1 MNFREM
7 NDAEAFDS
15 IFGSMILMQTK
26 EGLLWNLNCVRDFFS
41 GPPKVIVEIGS
52 AHGANLCMLSR
63 LFEDTGLIISVSLEG
78 MPIDLI
84 RQTIHPIELV
94 HLQEDSQLPET
105 FDHLKDLLDGRE
117 ISLLFI
123 DGDHHYE
130 CVKHDYEAYSQ
141 LVSTPGVV
149 VVHAIVHEPGS
160 YWKELKES
168 GLHKYAEKISAP
180 DADHVDPPGRG
191 IVFFTDEPVVI
202 ASEPESPDLP
212 DPAVIEAMERV
223 TNIPLDPF
231 GMSHVTSVVP
241 EKLPPIYL
249 PFMGEFGSKLYKHC
263 SAVAAAPPP
272 KIICHERGEEPIYPD
287 ATERYIFDR
296 PDEDGRGAAG
306 HRDRD
311 EMYAKIRQHYGNDCI
326 YIDPLSIMN
335 AGPRRFFVPEHE
347 HEYDVELDLVLFT
360 RRKAYAAGRNWQAW
374 PNLAD
379 ALTDL
384 GYRIFLGGQADS
396 SWLLDYPAAWDY
408 ENVLDANIWAIKKAV
423 ITLGTSTGP
432 QTLAIMC
439 GTSPWLIVSD
449 KGYDSGPSRS
459 GLVFGFYEDTDHL
472 NVGWKLLPHW
482 YDYEWIVKE
491 VDDYMK
497 RHRAGE
503 IVKNKQGCVVRNP
516 DVRTDEDT

>member
-1 MNFREM
+1 MAFRIVLEKAVNFREM
-7 NDAEAFDS
+7 NDAEAFDF
-15 IFGSMILMQTK
+15 IFGSMNLMQVK
-26 EGLLWNLNCVRDFFS
+26 EGLLWNLACVRDFLPD
-41 GPPKVIVEIGS
+41 PPEVIVEIGS

-63 LFEDTGLIISVSLEG
+63 LFEDTGLIISISLED
-78 MPIDLI
+78 MPIDLV

-105 FDHLKDLLDGRE
+105 FDHLKELLDGRE

-130 CVKHDYEAYSQ
+130 CVKHDFEVYSQ

-149 VVHAIVHEPGS
+149 VIHAIVHGPGP
-160 YWKELKES
+160 YWRELKES

-180 DADHVDPPGRG
+180 DADHIDPPGRG
-191 IVFFTDEPVVI
+191 IVFITDEPVVEVCVLE
-202 ASEPESPDLP
+202 EPPVDIVEGKSD
-212 DPAVIEAMERV
+212 VEE
-223 TNIPLDPF
+223 
-231 GMSHVTSVVP
+231 
-241 EKLPPIYL
+241 LPPIYL

-263 SAVAAAPPP
+263 SAVAAVPPP
-272 KIICHERGEEPIYPD
+272 KIICHEREEEPIYPD

-296 PDEDGRGAAG
+296 PDEDDRGAAG
-306 HRDRD
+306 HRGQE
-311 EMYAKIRQHYGNDCI
+311 EMYAEIRQHYGNDRT
-326 YIDPLSIMN
+326 YIDPLTIMN
-335 AGPRRFFVPEHE
+335 GGPRRFFVPEHK

-379 ALTDL
+379 ALTER

-396 SWLLDYPAAWDY
+396 SWQLDYPAAWDY
-408 ENVLDANIWAIKKAV
+408 ENVLDANIWAIKEAA

-432 QTLAIMC
+432 QVLAVMC
-439 GTSPWLIVSD
+439 GTSPWIIVSD

-459 GLVFGFYEDTDHL
+459 GLVFGFYEGTDHL
-472 NVGWKLLPHW
+472 NVGWRLLPHW
-482 YDYEWIVKE
+482 YDYEWVVEE

-503 IVKNKQGCVVRNP
+503 IVRNKHGCVVRNP
-516 DVRTDEDT
+516 DVRTDEGT